1 MGDVKEAIK
10 KVLSEAHSASDLK
23 KMNMP
28 EGVSIKSFKLNY
40 DAPTSQIE
48 PIYFWLLDFIQEMN
62 IEVEKTTDNFMS
74 SPGSG
79 HFAEIG
85 QRATRMQEEGI
96 KIMGII
102 NQVIKSILNL
112 IYDLKEFELRLEQYT
127 DAKSEDNQKKEA
139 GLLALKQIWLD
150 QVDMKRGRGAI
161 HAMSTELGFTTLR
174 EVFMM
179 ANSIDDVKKMNKD
192 DTGLINDQVMRILIP
207 RIDEFLKW
215 KNYSEKE
222 LLKRY
227 NIEKSYLK
235 SQVETLKLY
244 TKWARPYLKAAEEL
258 RQKGFENN
266 PALVSAF
273 NTAMFD
279 LVLFGKQKI
288 KKMPKGMENYKLK
301 RDYFSCIVVSLEFRG
316 IPQKV
321 TQQHYGFGGKVNISF
336 DAYSLNSQE
345 IDLIKKQMEQ
355 QDVEDGLK
363 MLEETTQVSLDELK
377 EDLDHFLND
386 KVHEYEAKEKIK
398 EDNTNPFSALLSV
411 FKSKKPNKDKKD
423 KTSVLEIK
431 NLKKDNYVESEVRK
445 IATESATLTLYK
457 VYDIYKKAHGMAS
470 APDEGFEKS

>member
-10 KVLSEAHSASDLK
+10 KVLTEAHSASDLK

-112 IYDLKEFELRLEQYT
+112 IYDLKEFELRLEQ
-127 DAKSEDNQKKEA
+127 DNQKKES

-336 DAYSLNSQE
+336 DSYSLNSEE

-411 FKSKKPNKDKKD
+411 FKSKKGNKDKKG
-423 KTSVLEIK
+423 KTPIVEIK

-445 IATESATLTLYK
+445 IAIGSATSTLYR
-457 VYDIYKKAHGMAS
+457 VYDIYKRAHGMAS